1 MKVVWTL
8 HDYKLLCPR
17 YDCLRNGLQVCEECF
32 SNKRKVRE
40 HKCMKNSALASF
52 LAYKEAMKWTR
63 MRLEAVTDAFIC
75 PSRFMADK
83 MVQGNFDKQKLNT
96 LCNFIDIAKT
106 RKDDY
111 DKENYY
117 CYIGRLSPEKGIG
130 TLIEAAKRLP
140 YPLKIIG
147 GGSLEET
154 LRAAAAGSDIELLG
168 YKHWPEIKEIVGK
181 ARFCVVPSEWYEN
194 NPLSVIESQCLG
206 TPVLGSRIGGIP
218 ELIDEGKTGM
228 LFESGN
234 AKELKARIGPNVRH
248 PVRIPADRTRRPEKI
263 FGRKVLCKTPENIH
277 FFIIRQKRSVFLQNG
292 IDKYESFDLNRHC
305 QSNMHYPGCHR
316 SLQSG

>member
-1 MKVVWTL
+1 MCIR
-8 HDYKLLCPR
+8 D
-17 YDCLRNGLQVCEECF
+17 
-32 SNKRKVRE
+32 S
-40 HKCMKNSALASF
+40 
-52 LAYKEAMKWTR
+52 
-63 MRLEAVTDAFIC
+63 
-75 PSRFMADK
+75 
-83 MVQGNFDKQKLNT
+83 
-96 LCNFIDIAKT
+96 
-106 RKDDY
+106 
-111 DKENYY
+111 

-234 AKELKARIGPNVRH
+234 AKELKARIGQMF
-248 PVRIPADRTRRPEKI
+248 A
-263 FGRKVLCKTPENIH
+263 TPFEYRQIALDA
-277 FFIIRQKRSVFLQNG
+277 QKRYSAERYYTELLKIYN
-292 IDKYESFDLNRHC
+292 NR
-305 QSNMHYPGCHR
+305 
-316 SLQSG
+316 

>member
-1 MKVVWTL
+1 
-8 HDYKLLCPR
+8 
-17 YDCLRNGLQVCEECF
+17 
-32 SNKRKVRE
+32 
-40 HKCMKNSALASF
+40 MKNSALASF

-234 AKELKARIGPNVRH
+234 AKELKARIGQMF
-248 PVRIPADRTRRPEKI
+248 A
-263 FGRKVLCKTPENIH
+263 TPFESRQIALDA
-277 FFIIRQKRSVFLQNG
+277 QKRYSAERYYTELLKIYN
-292 IDKYESFDLNRHC
+292 NR
-305 QSNMHYPGCHR
+305 
-316 SLQSG
+316 